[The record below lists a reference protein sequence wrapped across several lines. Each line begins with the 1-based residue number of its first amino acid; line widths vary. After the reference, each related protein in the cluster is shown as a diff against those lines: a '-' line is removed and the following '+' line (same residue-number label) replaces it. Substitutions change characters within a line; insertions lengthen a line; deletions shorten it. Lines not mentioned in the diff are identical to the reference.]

1 MRPPSIL
8 RVGCVALALGGLAC
22 AGGASPKSG
31 TTDAAGGDGGN
42 QGAAG
47 AASGASSGTGG
58 VVTNGAAGTAGGSA
72 GVGGDQAGAAGAA
85 GTTGESGASGTA
97 GADGGHASDDAGTAS
112 DVTTERPTTSDAGAS
127 SGKQV
132 LIWVWQS
139 YASTLASVAANA
151 KSFTHV
157 SPALYQINYAYQSG
171 VAKLVNG
178 NDNFDGLTSKQV
190 TQKIHDAG
198 LKSVPLMYGGSGNS
212 GTDQG
217 IQNVLNDAPAGAQQ
231 SFIDSMVAEAKA
243 KGHDGYNLDWEVDD
257 TGYAAYGT
265 KLIAFLT
272 SFKGA
277 LNAAGLTLSFDLGGW
292 YVRQCS
298 SSGGDGLVDLAQLQH
313 SVDLAIIEDYAGS
326 FGSATATCPAT
337 NPRTES
343 CDGDFLTQLG
353 VMCNLPRDVV
363 SIGVISP
370 GTNPFAADALAAVTR
385 WGWRNVAVWPDADQ
399 FLDASKMPAGA
410 TWYSVLASWLAQ

>member
-1 MRPPSIL
+1 M
-8 RVGCVALALGGLAC
+8 
-22 AGGASPKSG
+22 
-31 TTDAAGGDGGN
+31 T
-42 QGAAG
+42 
-47 AASGASSGTGG
+47 
-58 VVTNGAAGTAGGSA
+58 
-72 GVGGDQAGAAGAA
+72 
-85 GTTGESGASGTA
+85 SGASGGAGGSRGAGGAAQAGDA
-97 GADGGHASDDAGTAS
+97 GAAPVGAGGAGAGGQIVDAGPETAS
-112 DVTTERPTTSDAGAS
+112 DTRGASDAPSEPTTPSDASDAGATAPA
-127 SGKQV
+127 GKQA
-132 LIWVWQS
+132 LIWVWQD
-139 YASTLASVAANA
+139 YANTLASVAANA

-157 SPALYQINYAYQSG
+157 SPALYQINYDYQSG

-178 NDNFDGLTSKQV
+178 NDDFDGLSSKQV

-217 IQNVLNDAPAGAQQ
+217 IQNVLNDAPAGAQK
-231 SFIDSMVAEAKA
+231 SFIDSMVAEATA

-272 SFKGA
+272 SFKSA
-277 LNAAGLTLSFDLGGW
+277 LHAEGLQLSFDLGGW

-298 SSGGDGLVDLAQLQH
+298 SAGGDGLVDLAQMQH

-337 NPRTES
+337 NPKTES

-385 WGWRNVAVWPDADQ
+385 WGWRNVAVWPDANQ

-410 TWYSVLASWLAQ
+410 TWYSVLAAWLAQ

>member
-1 MRPPSIL
+1 
-8 RVGCVALALGGLAC
+8 VALALGGLAC
-22 AGGASPKSG
+22 AGGASSKSG
-31 TTDAAGGDGGN
+31 ATGAAGGDGGN

-47 AASGASSGTGG
+47 AAGA
-58 VVTNGAAGTAGGSA
+58 VTNGAAGTAGGSA
-72 GVGGDQAGAAGAA
+72 GAGGDQAGAAG
-85 GTTGESGASGTA
+85 TTGAAGASGTA
-97 GADGGHASDDAGTAS
+97 GAADASGAASAAGGPTSDDAGAAS
-112 DVTTERPTTSDAGAS
+112 DAPAERLTTTDAGTSD
-127 SGKQV
+127 GKQV

-171 VAKLVNG
+171 VTKLVNG
-178 NDNFDGLTSKQV
+178 NDDFDGLTSKQV

-217 IQNVLNDAPAGAQQ
+217 IQNVLNDAPAGARQ

-298 SSGGDGLVDLAQLQH
+298 SSGGDGLVDLAQLEH

-326 FGSATATCPAT
+326 FGNATATCPAT

-343 CDGDFLTQLG
+343 CEGDFLTQLG

-399 FLDASKMPAGA
+399 FLDASKMPAGS